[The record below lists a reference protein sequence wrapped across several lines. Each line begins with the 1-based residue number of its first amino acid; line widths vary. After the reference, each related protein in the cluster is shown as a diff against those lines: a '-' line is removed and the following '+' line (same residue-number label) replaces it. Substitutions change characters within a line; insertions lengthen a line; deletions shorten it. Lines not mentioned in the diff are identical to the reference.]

1 MDKCRRSKMCC
12 MMMHG
17 MNQSGH
23 STPMSA
29 MSAPQQNESLLDI
42 LKRRYALGE
51 INQAQFEEM
60 KRVLKVDM
68 ETETSVEHGHR

>member
-1 MDKCRRSKMCC
+1 MCC

-17 MNQSGH
+17 MDQSGH

-51 INQAQFEEM
+51 INQTQFEEM
-60 KRVLKVDM
+60 KRVLNVGASA
-68 ETETSVEHGHR
+68 ETPTEHAHG